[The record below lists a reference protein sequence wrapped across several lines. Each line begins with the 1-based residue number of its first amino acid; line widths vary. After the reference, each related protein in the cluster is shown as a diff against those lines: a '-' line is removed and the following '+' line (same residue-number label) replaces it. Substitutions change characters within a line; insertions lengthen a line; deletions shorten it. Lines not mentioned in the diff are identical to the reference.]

1 MAEKQERRGNSTLTE
16 LERYYEQLQ
25 AWVKYP
31 QSSDNRLAALNDISS
46 LITQTPEVE
55 QILNSTTGKIA
66 QVMNVEVVLIFL
78 VNREA
83 NELELL
89 AHKGVSQEFVAAMA
103 ALRVGEGFNGRVAAS
118 GKAMVVED
126 ASHDPRLPREAV
138 RREGLH
144 AQLIVPLRSK
154 DMTIGTLCVAVR
166 QPRQFHAGDAELL
179 TTIGNAMGVALEN
192 ACLCEEQRRIA
203 TELQISERQFRTL
216 FESASDA
223 ICVHDMEGNILATNR
238 ACADLTGYSLEE
250 LGQMN
255 VRCFFLEDGLT
266 IAKQVRERLCRGKI
280 IDKPYE
286 QRLIRKNGTEASL
299 MMSASLIAMDG
310 KPMAFQVIARDVTE
324 EKRTHENMRFY
335 VQQVVRAQE
344 EERKRIARELHDDT
358 VQVLGS
364 LSREVDNF
372 MRKKTHLLPDEVAFL
387 RYLRQ
392 QLNRGLESVHRF
404 SHNLR
409 PSTLDDLGLLP
420 ALRSL
425 VNEMKQHDRIDAELR
440 VLGSEGRFTPEVD
453 LLLFRIVQEALSN
466 IRRHAQA
473 SRAWVVVEFAEG
485 KTRLTIGD
493 NGQGLELPGRVEDL
507 PRSGKLGLAGIQERA
522 RLLGGTLELRS
533 TPGKGTTLVVEIPSS
548 QP

>member
-1 MAEKQERRGNSTLTE
+1 MAEKRERSRNSKLTE
-16 LERYYEQLQ
+16 LKRHYEQLQ
-25 AWVKYP
+25 AWVKRLE
-31 QSSDNRLAALNDISS
+31 SSERRLTALCDISS
-46 LITQTPEVE
+46 LITQTLEVE
-55 QILNSTTGKIA
+55 QILNSAMEKIA
-66 QVMNVEVVLIFL
+66 EVMNVEVALIFL

-83 NELELL
+83 DELELL
-89 AHKGVSQEFVAAMA
+89 AHRGVSEEFVAAMA
-103 ALRVGEGFNGRVAAS
+103 GLKVGEGFNGRVAAS
-118 GKAMVVED
+118 GKAMVVGD
-126 ASHDPRLPREAV
+126 TSHDPRLSREEV

-154 DMTIGTLCVAVR
+154 DMIVGTLCVAVR
-166 QPRQFHAGDAELL
+166 QPRQFHAEDIELL
-179 TTIGNAMGVALEN
+179 TTIGNATGVVIEN
-192 ACLCEEQRRIA
+192 ACLYEEQRRTA
-203 TELQISERQFRTL
+203 TELQISERKYRTL

-223 ICVHDMEGNILATNR
+223 ICVHDMEGNIVAANR

-250 LGQMN
+250 LGHMN
-255 VRCFFLEDGLT
+255 VRSFFLEDGLT
-266 IAKQVRERLCRGKI
+266 IAKQVREQLCRGEI

-286 QRLIRKNGTEASL
+286 QGLIRKDDTGASL
-299 MMSASLIAMDG
+299 MMSASLIIMDG

-324 EKRTHENMRFY
+324 EKRMHENMRFY

-358 VQVLGS
+358 AQILGS

-425 VNEMKQHDRIDAELR
+425 VNEMKEHDRIDAELR

-466 IRRHAQA
+466 IRRHARA
-473 SRAWVVVEFAEG
+473 SRAWVVVEFAED

-493 NGQGLELPGRVEDL
+493 NGQGLELPVGVEDL
-507 PRSGKLGLAGIQERA
+507 PRNGKLGLAGIQERA

-533 TPGKGTTLVVEIPSS
+533 TPGKGTTLVVEIPS
-548 QP
+548 